1 MEILVMTDI
10 EDTNAEPQEEV
21 QAEVPMAK
29 IVVYMEGDSPVPA
42 YIDFVRVTPFHLIA
56 IGEWLSLKG
65 RQMIALSEGAEVAA
79 SGIQVP
85 NLDSEEV
92 QEILKV
98 KR

>member
-1 MEILVMTDI
+1 MTDL
-10 EDTNAEPQEEV
+10 EDTNAESQEEV
-21 QAEVPMAK
+21 QSEVPMSK

-42 YIDFVRVTPFHLIA
+42 YIDFVKVTPFHLIA

-65 RQMIALSEGAEVAA
+65 RQMIAMSESAEAAA
-79 SGIQVP
+79 SGIQIP
-85 NLDSEEV
+85 HMDTEEV

>member
-1 MEILVMTDI
+1 MTE
-10 EDTNAEPQEEV
+10 EDTIAESQEEEV
-21 QAEVPMAK
+21 QPDPPMSK
-29 IVVYMEGDSPVPA
+29 IVVYMEGDSPVPT

-65 RQMIALSEGAEVAA
+65 RQMIATSESAEMAN
-79 SGIQVP
+79 SGIVTP
-85 NLDSEEV
+85 KMDDSAL